1 MFEHAHTQYPPKPEL
16 QAESNVKNNRWL
28 FHLILFGLLF
38 YFFFD
43 QDIVYVAALLLVL
56 LIHELGHYVMMK
68 IFGYKGV
75 RIYVIPLLGGLTTGE
90 KTQYSKREWLAVI
103 AAGPLPG
110 IVIGLLVLV
119 INIPLQLPNL
129 KTLWTTFLAINVLN
143 SLPIYPLDGG
153 RIIELLWFREDSLYR
168 FIFGIVS
175 VLSLTILILFLS
187 SPIMLII
194 PFSMV
199 LNLVQERKR
208 YNIRKVLRQE
218 QISYIGDFTEIS
230 DQQYWTLRDV
240 VLMNNAGKF
249 PDAEAGQYRYSI
261 LEPILIQEVRNLL
274 VFKYVGKLYLIE
286 RMLYMLLYLA
296 MLLIPIAVVYFKT

>member
-1 MFEHAHTQYPPKPEL
+1 MSEHEHTQYPPKPEL
-16 QAESNVKNNRWL
+16 QVESNVKNNRWL

-68 IFGYKGV
+68 VFGYKGV

-110 IVIGLLVLV
+110 IIIGLLVFV
-119 INIPLQLPNL
+119 INAPLQLHNL

-175 VLSLTILILFLS
+175 VLSLTVLILFLS

-199 LNLVQERKR
+199 LNLVQEWKR
-208 YNIRKVLRQE
+208 YKIRQVLRQE
-218 QISYIGDFTEIS
+218 QISYVGDFIEIS

-274 VFKYVGKLYLIE
+274 VFKYVGTFYLAE
-286 RMLYMLLYLA
+286 RILYMLLYLA
-296 MLLIPIAVVYFKT
+296 MLLIPIGVVFLKT

>member
-1 MFEHAHTQYPPKPEL
+1 MSEHEHTQYPPKPEW

-38 YFFFD
+38 YYFFD
-43 QDIVYVAALLLVL
+43 QDLVYVAALLLVL

-68 IFGYKGV
+68 VFGYKGV

-110 IVIGLLVLV
+110 IIIGLLVFL

-153 RIIELLWFREDSLYR
+153 RIMELLWFREDSLYR

-175 VLSLTILILFLS
+175 VLSLTVLILVLS

-199 LNLVQERKR
+199 LNLVQEWKR
-208 YNIRKVLRQE
+208 YKIRQVLRQE
-218 QISYIGDFTEIS
+218 QISYVGDFTEIS

-240 VLMNNAGKF
+240 VLMNNVGKF

-274 VFKYVGKLYLIE
+274 VFKYVGTFYLAE
-286 RMLYMLLYLA
+286 RILYMLLYLA
-296 MLLIPIAVVYFKT
+296 MLLIPIGVVFLKT

>member
-1 MFEHAHTQYPPKPEL
+1 MHTTYPPKPEL
-16 QAESNVKNNRWL
+16 QTNLSAKNNRWL
-28 FHLILFGLLF
+28 IHLALFGVLF

-56 LIHELGHYVMMK
+56 LIHELGHYTMMK
-68 IFGYKGV
+68 VFGYKGV

-110 IVIGLLVLV
+110 IVLGLLIFF
-119 INIPLQLPNL
+119 INTKLQMPNL

-168 FIFGIVS
+168 FIFGVVS
-175 VLSLTILILFLS
+175 VIGLTVLILFLS

-199 LNLVQERKR
+199 LNLVQEWKR

-218 QISYIGDFTEIS
+218 QISYLGDYTEIS

-240 VLMNNAGKF
+240 VLMNNPEKF
-249 PDAEAGQYRYSI
+249 PDAEAGKYQYSV

-274 VFKYVGKLYLIE
+274 VFKYVGRFYLIE
-286 RMLYMLLYLA
+286 RILYMLLYLA
-296 MLLIPIAVVYFKT
+296 MLLIPIAVVLY